1 MIHYFIRVCSEYT
14 SFFPF
19 VSEPGYPSQPEPSS
33 TQSASV
39 SDEKEQVKPQAI
51 PATETP
57 APFYQL
63 EQHYPVVVMKT
74 EDAPLT
80 AHVPVLIPE
89 EKPAIQQTATGSEMP
104 VLREEPGYQPQ
115 RADVDVADQQVEVH
129 NVDEGDQAH
138 IIVYSQEER
147 DNEDLPEPGN
157 ASEQMHEPAQEDIS
171 ETPVTEQQ
179 VIAPELKD
187 NLPAQVSWT
196 QETTPVGV
204 QETDEFYI
212 SEEQDIPQA
221 NSAYAGE
228 YREES
233 HDGDILVSSET
244 REPWVMVDY
253 PPAEEVK
260 ENRFLPQDNL
270 SAPEHVQMET
280 TNDQL
285 MQEIQQPQMLEEAER
300 EYHNDVEGVENE
312 EVDETPVVEVHCTC
326 MNL

>member
-1 MIHYFIRVCSEYT
+1 
-14 SFFPF
+14 
-19 VSEPGYPSQPEPSS
+19 
-33 TQSASV
+33 
-39 SDEKEQVKPQAI
+39 
-51 PATETP
+51 
-57 APFYQL
+57 
-63 EQHYPVVVMKT
+63 MKT

-129 NVDEGDQAH
+129 NVDEGDQAQNIEH
-138 IIVYSQEER
+138 SQEER

-221 NSAYAGE
+221 NTAYAGE

-260 ENRFLPQDNL
+260 ENHFPPQDNL
-270 SAPEHVQMET
+270 SASEHVQMET

-285 MQEIQQPQMLEEAER
+285 MQEIQQPQMPEEAER